1 MRRIEGEELALDA
14 AELVITSTRQEID
27 EQWGLYD
34 GFDVKLEKVLRAR
47 TRRGVSCHGRFMPRM
62 VVSVQWQVYMFFSS
76 VTAPYNF
83 WQNSTKLIFEVAYVW
98 GKQRVFRLYH

>member
-14 AELVITSTRQEID
+14 SELVITSARQEIN

-47 TRRGVSCHGRFMPRM
+47 ARRGVSCHGRFMPRM
-62 VVSVQWQVYMFFSS
+62 VVSIQTS
-76 VTAPYNF
+76 VVASGRHCSP
-83 WQNSTKLIFEVAYVW
+83 SGKL
-98 GKQRVFRLYH
+98 GTCGDLCG